1 MKRFIIS
8 FFSILLIALTSVGG
22 GLLLSACDNSSY
34 SENVGGGVGDSTN
47 EDVNTPSDETPTDDP
62 NGENENLGSEEN
74 NDENQDDIEAQSV
87 NFSVRVQ
94 AYLTTGEILSYSTLN
109 SRGIYAGRFSIYWYE
124 GDGKSGHGDAK
135 TWGNTPTKTAAYGYS
150 IGAGNSNSTYA
161 NGLAYFSYSYGMGVQ
176 RYARL
181 YSYTSSRF
189 TRWSVSTSSSFES
202 SRQSTGTTSTTYLYG
217 RGITSTSK
225 PTSSVGTTMSGTWY
239 VKFRQNITIS
249 YNANGGSGAPSST
262 TAYAGVDATLSSST
276 PTRSGYIFNGWL
288 LNDFLYAPGEIV
300 EAEALEGSS
309 TSYTAYAQWIPNES
323 WTDSGNYATSF
334 ADGNG
339 TQEDPYRISNERELA
354 RVAYLV
360 NSSSYNSSYA
370 SDYYL
375 QTANLDMSDYY
386 WVPIGTED
394 YSFKGHYDGAGYTI
408 SGLYT
413 KYDEDHQGLFGYI
426 EGTSANRVEIK
437 NIGVVSSQIFGN
449 GYVGGIVGYAEYVD
463 IENCYNTGSIKENLK
478 IQAYFSTGGIAGKID
493 NSTIE
498 NCYNTGV
505 INGDAFVGGI
515 VGNIEANSELNYCY
529 NTGSIGGASVYN
541 PHVGGIA
548 GDNNST
554 NFSVT
559 NCFNTG
565 NVYSNSNNYVGGILG
580 RGSAT
585 KCYFGG
591 DCTLSYGIG
600 GSNGSGSNTGTTRIS
615 RLNSTSYAK
624 NNSWYTNSSNWTG
637 GAWDFTY
644 TWTRSSSVN
653 DGYPTFR
660 KITVTYYSNFG
671 NNTTY
676 SQQYVASSV
685 SILSYMLSLRTGYTF
700 SHWSTNSSGTGT
712 TYTIGTTYNR
722 SSNLSLYAIWD
733 PNEYTNR
740 YRYRN
745 TSGNTT
751 HSDQTRSYGQ
761 SFTTLSTS
769 NIPEYVS
776 NGWSLYGW
784 GTSSSTTTRSYGV
797 STSVTSTTYTN
808 STSTLYWY
816 AISSRTISINYNANG
831 GSNAPRATTGT
842 QRWNQYGNT
851 YNISSLS
858 VTSSEPTRTGYTFL
872 GWSTSST
879 ATTPT
884 YEAGDRISFTYSSS
898 NSRTLYA
905 VWEVNQYQFDSS
917 VWVDGTKYSSSNSY
931 ITFDVLVDGTRV
943 STGIS
948 DFYKM
953 VNYGSIVEFTNFK
966 VATGYTYSSYYTTP
980 TSIETSD
987 STKNDIKINM
997 QAKTTYLNIVLTA
1010 NVYTITL
1017 NKQSGSGG
1025 TSTIYLKYNTGWYSN
1040 SGATTSISTVV
1051 LPTRAGFTFQG
1062 YYTGTNGSGTQ
1073 VINSSGQIISGR
1085 TTITTSNISLHANW
1099 TAKNPARYDSEK
1111 GYWYVEMGYYPQTRA
1126 TETEINGITNT
1137 NGATYTIYGT
1147 NVTSKIGANSI
1158 EYCQYNGVWYK
1169 VEPVRYVLSG
1179 SFSSGYGTESGNVVA
1194 VTEQIVYVSAW
1205 SSTKL
1210 SLGGGYTSSTLRTNI
1225 SDFVSDSKMNTDYT
1239 GARSYTIENFKNV
1252 NGTSADTTLSV
1263 DIIVSNESEIESVF
1277 GDLSAE
1283 FSDLVSDI
1291 LGNNLMYWTRDVGS
1305 NLNTAECI
1313 TRLGS
1318 PAQPIMQKL
1327 YGVRLT
1333 ANVSIFGCV

>member
-1 MKRFIIS
+1 M
-8 FFSILLIALTSVGG
+8 
-22 GLLLSACDNSSY
+22 SACDNSSY
-34 SENVGGGVGDSTN
+34 SENIDSGSSDSTN

-62 NGENENLGSEEN
+62 NGENENSGSEEN
-74 NDENQDDIEAQSV
+74 NDENQDDIEAQGV
-87 NFSVRVQ
+87 NFSVQIR
-94 AYLTTGEILSYSTLN
+94 AYLATGETVSYSTLN
-109 SRGIYAGRFSIYWYE
+109 SRGLRAGRFTINWYE

-135 TWGNTPTKTAAYGYS
+135 PWGNTPTKTAASGYS
-150 IGAGNSNSTYA
+150 VTGGSSSSNYAGN
-161 NGLAYFSYSYGMGVQ
+161 LAYFSYSYGMGVQ

-181 YSYTSSRF
+181 RITTGSGYS
-189 TRWSVSTSSSFES
+189 RWSVSTSSSFES
-202 SRQSTGTTSTTYLYG
+202 SRASTGTSSYVYLYG
-217 RGITSTSK
+217 SGRTSTSK

-239 VKFRQNITIS
+239 VKYRQNITIN
-249 YNANGGSGAPSST
+249 YNVNGGTAGNGFLNYT
-262 TAYAGVDATLSSST
+262 TAYAGVDTNLQSAV

-300 EAEALEGSS
+300 KAEALEGS

-323 WTDSGNYATSF
+323 WTTSGNYATSF

-339 TQEDPYRISNERELA
+339 TQEDPYRISNERDLA

-370 SDYYL
+370 PDYYL
-375 QTANLDMSDYY
+375 QTANLDMSDFY
-386 WVPIGTED
+386 WVPIGTSS

-426 EGTSANRVEIK
+426 EGTSSNRVEIK
-437 NIGVVSSQIFGN
+437 NIGVTNSQIFGN

-478 IQAYFSTGGIAGKID
+478 SQSSYSVGGIAGQID
-493 NSTIE
+493 YSTIE

-505 INGDAFVGGI
+505 INGQAFVGGI
-515 VGNIEANSELNYCY
+515 VGSIKANSEINYCY
-529 NTGSIGGASVYN
+529 NTGSIGGASVN
-541 PHVGGIA
+541 NSFVGGIV

-565 NVYSNSNNYVGGILG
+565 NVYSSSNNYVGGILG
-580 RGSAT
+580 AGSAT

-600 GSNGSGSNTGTTRIS
+600 GINGSGSNTGTTRIS

-685 SILSYMLSLRTGYTF
+685 SILSYMFSLRTGYTF

-712 TYTIGTTYNR
+712 TYTVGTTYNR

-745 TSGNTT
+745 TSGGTT
-751 HSDQTRSYGQ
+751 PSDQTRSYGQ

-776 NGWSLYGW
+776 NGWSLYAW
-784 GTSSSTTTRSYGV
+784 ATSSS
-797 STSVTSTTYTN
+797 STSATSTSGPYAPNTSISSTTYTQ

-816 AISSRTISINYNANG
+816 AISQRTITINYNANG
-831 GSNAPRATTGT
+831 GSNAPSATSST
-842 QRWNQYGNT
+842 QRWNQYGNV
-851 YNISSLS
+851 YNISNLS

-884 YEAGDRISFTYSSS
+884 YEAGDTISFTYSSS

-905 VWEVNQYQFDSS
+905 V
-917 VWVDGTKYSSSNSY
+917 
-931 ITFDVLVDGTRV
+931 
-943 STGIS
+943 
-948 DFYKM
+948 
-953 VNYGSIVEFTNFK
+953 
-966 VATGYTYSSYYTTP
+966 
-980 TSIETSD
+980 
-987 STKNDIKINM
+987 
-997 QAKTTYLNIVLTA
+997 
-1010 NVYTITL
+1010 
-1017 NKQSGSGG
+1017 
-1025 TSTIYLKYNTGWYSN
+1025 
-1040 SGATTSISTVV
+1040 
-1051 LPTRAGFTFQG
+1051 
-1062 YYTGTNGSGTQ
+1062 
-1073 VINSSGQIISGR
+1073 
-1085 TTITTSNISLHANW
+1085 
-1099 TAKNPARYDSEK
+1099 
-1111 GYWYVEMGYYPQTRA
+1111 
-1126 TETEINGITNT
+1126 
-1137 NGATYTIYGT
+1137 
-1147 NVTSKIGANSI
+1147 
-1158 EYCQYNGVWYK
+1158 
-1169 VEPVRYVLSG
+1169 
-1179 SFSSGYGTESGNVVA
+1179 
-1194 VTEQIVYVSAW
+1194 
-1205 SSTKL
+1205 
-1210 SLGGGYTSSTLRTNI
+1210 
-1225 SDFVSDSKMNTDYT
+1225 
-1239 GARSYTIENFKNV
+1239 
-1252 NGTSADTTLSV
+1252 
-1263 DIIVSNESEIESVF
+1263 
-1277 GDLSAE
+1277 
-1283 FSDLVSDI
+1283 
-1291 LGNNLMYWTRDVGS
+1291 
-1305 NLNTAECI
+1305 
-1313 TRLGS
+1313 
-1318 PAQPIMQKL
+1318 
-1327 YGVRLT
+1327 
-1333 ANVSIFGCV
+1333 

>member
-74 NDENQDDIEAQSV
+74 NDENQDDIEAQGV

-94 AYLTTGEILSYSTLN
+94 AYLSTGEILSYSTLN
-109 SRGIYAGRFSIYWYE
+109 SRRIYAGKFSISWHE
-124 GDGKSGHGDAK
+124 GDGKWGNGDPK
-135 TWGNTPTKTAAYGYS
+135 DWGNTPTKTAAYGYS
-150 IGAGNSNSTYA
+150 VTGGGSGDSNAGN
-161 NGLAYFSYSYGMGVQ
+161 LVYFSYSYGMGVQ
-176 RYARL
+176 RYGRL
-181 YSYTSSRF
+181 TFSTGSGF
-189 TRWSVSTSSSFES
+189 TRWSVGTSSSFSETRPS
-202 SRQSTGTTSTTYLYG
+202 SGSSSPIYIYG
-217 RGITSTSK
+217 NGYISTSE
-225 PTSSVGTTMSGTWY
+225 PSGTGGNMSGSYY
-239 VKFRQNITIS
+239 VNYRQNMTIS

-262 TAYAGVDATLSSST
+262 STYAGLDTTLSSTT
-276 PTRSGYIFNGWL
+276 PTRSGYLFNGWL
-288 LNDFLYAPGEIV
+288 LNGILYSPGEKVPYEI
-300 EAEALEGSS
+300 LEGSS

-323 WTDSGNYATSF
+323 WTSSGNYATSF

-339 TQEDPYRISNERELA
+339 TKEDPYRISNERELA
-354 RVAYLV
+354 RLSYLV
-360 NSSSYNSSYA
+360 NSSTYNSSYG

-386 WVPIGTED
+386 WVPIGTSS
-394 YSFKGHYDGAGYTI
+394 YSFKGHYDGGGYTI

-413 KYDEDHQGLFGYI
+413 RYNQSLQGLFGYA
-426 EGTSANRVEIK
+426 EGDSENDLVEIK
-437 NIGVVSSQIFGN
+437 NIGIINSYIAGATDIGAILGSGD
-449 GYVGGIVGYAEYVD
+449 YAY
-463 IENCYNTGSIKENLK
+463 IENCYNSGDVLGTD
-478 IQAYFSTGGIAGKID
+478 AYTGGIVGEG
-493 NSTIE
+493 NVGVS
-498 NCYNTGV
+498 NCYNTGT
-505 INGDAFVGGI
+505 ISGQASAGGI
-515 VGNIEANSELNYCY
+515 FGHPSYVSTDVCVIYINNSY
-529 NTGSIGGASVYN
+529 NTGDVLGHVYIGGISAGSAYN
-541 PHVGGIA
+541 NIR
-548 GDNNST
+548 
-554 NFSVT
+554 

-565 NVYSNSNNYVGGILG
+565 SIDGYSYLGGIIG
-580 RGSAT
+580 RGNGAT
-585 KCYFGG
+585 NCYFGG
-591 DCTLSYGIG
+591 NCTLSYGFG
-600 GSNGSGSNTGTTRIS
+600 ASSPTSGSNSGTTRIS

-676 SQQYVASSV
+676 SQQYVGSSV
-685 SILSYMLSLRTGYTF
+685 SVLSYMLSSRTGYTF
-700 SHWSTNSSGTGT
+700 SHWNSNSSGTGT

-745 TSGNTT
+745 TSGTVTT
-751 HSDQTRSYGQ
+751 YSDQTRTYGQ

-831 GSNAPRATTGT
+831 GSNAPSATTGA

-879 ATTPT
+879 ATTPN
-884 YEAGDRISFTYSSS
+884 YEAGDTISFTYTSS

-917 VWVDGTKYSSSNSY
+917 VWVDGKQYSSSNSY

-948 DFYKM
+948 DFYQM

-1085 TTITTSNISLHANW
+1085 TTITTSNISLHAYW

-1137 NGATYTIYGT
+1137 NGAVYTIKGT

-1318 PAQPIMQKL
+1318 PAQSIMQKVL
-1327 YGVRLT
+1327 GVRIT
-1333 ANVSIFGCV
+1333 ANVSTFGCL